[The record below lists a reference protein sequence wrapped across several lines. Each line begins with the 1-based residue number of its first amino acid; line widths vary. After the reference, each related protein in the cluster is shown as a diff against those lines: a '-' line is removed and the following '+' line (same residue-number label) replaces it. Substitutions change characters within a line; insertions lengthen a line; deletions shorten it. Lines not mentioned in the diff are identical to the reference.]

1 LAINSLL
8 EQLRCRDVAHFGD
21 AIDRWPAYDLPDMPS
36 PPLKLISVA
45 VVEDDDAC
53 RGRFETAIRS
63 APDLHLI
70 ASFADGRSALDWLDR
85 HTADVLLSDL
95 GLPDLPGLA
104 VITYCAQRHPG
115 TAIMVITMYE
125 DEQHVIRSLEAG
137 ASGYLLKDSLHGEI
151 CDRIREL
158 HAGGSPITPV
168 IARLVLKRFHPQN
181 DPAKPLPDTEL
192 VKLTPKEMVILNRIA
207 QGFSY
212 LEIGQLESISVNTVH
227 THIKRIYG
235 KLSVR
240 SRTEAVYEAQQMGL
254 LDSGLRRS

>member
-1 LAINSLL
+1 MTMS
-8 EQLRCRDVAHFGD
+8 
-21 AIDRWPAYDLPDMPS
+21 S
-36 PPLKLISVA
+36 PPLKLISVV
-45 VVEDDDAC
+45 VVEDDSIC
-53 RGRFETAIRS
+53 RERFEKAIRG
-63 APDLHLI
+63 APDLHL
-70 ASFADGRSALDWLDR
+70 AGSFADGRSALDWLDR
-85 HTADVLLSDL
+85 NATDVLLSDL

-125 DEQHVIRSLEAG
+125 DEQHVVRSLEAG

-168 IARLVLKRFHPQN
+168 IARLVLKRFHPRETV
-181 DPAKPLPDTEL
+181 AKPLLDNEL
-192 VKLTPKEMVILNRIA
+192 VRLTPKELVVLNRIA

-212 LEIGQLESISVNTVH
+212 SEIGGLEQISVNTVH

-240 SRTEAVYEAQQMGL
+240 SRTEAVFEAQQMGL
-254 LDSGLRRS
+254 LDAGLRRS

>member
-1 LAINSLL
+1 MS
-8 EQLRCRDVAHFGD
+8 
-21 AIDRWPAYDLPDMPS
+21 S
-36 PPLKLISVA
+36 PPLKLISIA
-45 VVEDDDAC
+45 VVEDDEAC
-53 RGRFETAIRS
+53 RKRFEVAIN
-63 APDLHLI
+63 AAADLNLA
-70 ASFADGRSALDWLDR
+70 ASFGDGRTALDWLER
-85 HTADVLLSDL
+85 NAPDVLLSDL

-104 VITYCAQRHPG
+104 VITYCAQRHPS

-137 ASGYLLKDSLHGEI
+137 ASGYLLKDSLQGEI

-158 HAGGSPITPV
+158 YAGGSPITPV

-181 DPAKPLPDTEL
+181 SVAKLLPDNEL
-192 VKLTPKEMVILNRIA
+192 VKLTPKEMVVLNRIA

-212 LEIGQLESISVNTVH
+212 QEIGELESISVNTVH

-240 SRTEAVYEAQQMGL
+240 SRTEAVFEAQQMGL
-254 LDSGLRRS
+254 LDSGLRRNQL